1 LKSIEKKYLQ
11 FEDIEAYKTAF
22 QLSNTVWNIVLQWA
36 NFSKDTIGKQ
46 FVRAVDSI
54 SANIAEGYGRYSKK
68 DKVNFYRYAKGSTLE
83 SLSWFQK
90 SKIRKLIP
98 QEQAYSIESDLER
111 LPRLINWLIKYTNE
125 NLTI

>member
-1 LKSIEKKYLQ
+1 MDNRKYLH

-22 QLSNTVWNIVLQWA
+22 QLSNTVWNAVLQWD
-36 NFSKDTIGKQ
+36 NFSRDTIGKQ
-46 FVRAVDSI
+46 FVRAADSI

-83 SLSWFQK
+83 TLNWYK
-90 SKIRKLIP
+90 KATIRKLIP
-98 QEQAYSIESDLER
+98 IEHGKKIEIDLEK
-111 LPRLINWLIKYTNE
+111 LPKLINWLIKFTNE